1 MDRRDSKGFLSLF
14 GEKGTGCCVR
24 YPLIRE
30 QRACFVRRFLVT
42 AAWTAAI
49 YAVTLGTIEFFYGPG
64 IAFSDG
70 HPYLMGGISA
80 VLMVALLVATG
91 YFIGGLV
98 DLLRFPA
105 RLKKSA
111 ARYLPEG
118 RKEEVP
124 ELLEKD
130 IRRQWY
136 NRVLALWMG
145 EEWLVFPGQAMKR
158 DAIVG
163 IYQEDFS
170 RRYFSK
176 KMRLTVVDENGEEMS
191 ITGPKDAIDHTYGYL
206 INSHATISWGDKR
219 ELTAFRLREQSQ
231 NGDQVDHRKLRRP
244 PYEELTDLGVCKW
257 DQSPI
262 LEDNRILS
270 RYERWLLAAYAPYI
284 AGGSHFDGD
293 FDHAGGYPCTKRQR
307 RLAIQ
312 ILKDPWD
319 IHGTGTL
326 IHTLNHLLVTGKEG
340 RDGWQLGRA
349 MMVLGY
355 GYIAGYI
362 ARWQLLDYSLPVA
375 RAIQQCF
382 PDWKGLH
389 DTYMSSFRRWCKEG
403 DIRRARELA
412 YRELL
417 RDPQSILNT
426 VPFNLN
432 LESAQE
438 EAINLIGGRPEM
450 EDDYEDEDGYV
461 DDEFFDDDDG
471 EEAE

>member
-1 MDRRDSKGFLSLF
+1 MK
-14 GEKGTGCCVR
+14 

-30 QRACFVRRFLVT
+30 QRACFVRRFLVITART
-42 AAWTAAI
+42 AAV

-64 IAFSDG
+64 MAFSDG

-80 VLMVALLVATG
+80 ILMVALLVATG
-91 YFIGGLV
+91 FFVGGLV
-98 DLLRFPA
+98 DLLRFSS

-111 ARYLPEG
+111 ARYLPEE
-118 RKEEVP
+118 RREEAL
-124 ELLEKD
+124 ELLEGD

-136 NRVLALWMG
+136 YRVLDLWMG

-163 IYQEDFS
+163 IYQEDLS
-170 RRYFSK
+170 RQSFSK
-176 KMRLTVVDENGEEMS
+176 RMRLTVVDENGGEMS
-191 ITGPKDAIDHTYGYL
+191 ITGPKDAMDHTYGYL
-206 INSHATISWGDKR
+206 INSHGTISWGDRR

-231 NGDQVDHRKLRRP
+231 NGDQVDYRKLRRP
-244 PYEELTDLGVCKW
+244 PYEEPTALGVCKW

-262 LEDNRILS
+262 LEDNRVLS

-326 IHTLNHLLVTGKEG
+326 IHTLNHLLATGREG

-382 PDWKGLH
+382 PGWKGLH
-389 DTYMSSFRRWCKEG
+389 DTYMSSFRRWCREA
-403 DIRRARELA
+403 DIRKAREMA

-417 RDPQSILNT
+417 RNPQSILNT
-426 VPFNLN
+426 VPFDLD

-438 EAINLIGGRPEM
+438 EAIALIGGRPEM
-450 EDDYEDEDGYV
+450 EEDYGDEDV
-461 DDEFFDDDDG
+461 EDDFFDDDD
-471 EEAE
+471 EEETE